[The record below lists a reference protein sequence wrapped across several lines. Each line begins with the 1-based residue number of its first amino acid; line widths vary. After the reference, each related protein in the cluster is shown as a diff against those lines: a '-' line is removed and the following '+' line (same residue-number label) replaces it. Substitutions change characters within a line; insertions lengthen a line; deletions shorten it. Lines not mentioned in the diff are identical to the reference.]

1 MLQTDGAIAAATI
14 LVLLTDV
21 QLCCVT
27 VEKARKAFFFGKK
40 KQKTFERLSRL
51 FPESR
56 DSGVRSFWSFP
67 KKDCLLS
74 K

>member
-21 QLCCVT
+21 QLCCLI

-56 DSGVRSFWSFP
+56 DSGVRSFLVLF
-67 KKDCLLS
+67 KKGLLAF
-74 K
+74 